1 MKASVIVL
9 SWNGMSDLRD
19 CLDALQSQD
28 LADFEVIVVDNGSTD
43 GSADFVAAQYPDV
56 LLIRNA
62 HNLGFAAGNNQGLRA
77 AAGDV
82 LVLLNQD
89 TVVRSGWLEALVEV
103 IETHPQCGIAGGKA
117 LYPDGRIQHAGGYVD
132 AKGGGSHYGH
142 QQRDEGQFDQVREV
156 DYVTG
161 ATLAISRQAYEAIGE
176 LDEGFAPAY
185 FEDVD
190 WCFRAREAGFRVVY
204 TPQAVLMHKESSAG
218 FDASHASLYDFHRN
232 RLRLVLKHWPSER
245 LLEQFMPAEQ
255 AWFEEL
261 AEGCE
266 RLITAVHHACL
277 YHLLHL
283 DEIVAWRAC
292 TLGATAAEADVLAR
306 ALLTLRT
313 TIPLK
318 LARMGQEEEDSG
330 GPRHGPW
337 AEMLA
342 DLRRRE
348 AVQVKPVRSAMPVVG
363 PLLTAFRGP
372 WNQAITAAYV
382 LPMIQ
387 QQIEFNSRVVTL
399 LEELVQGRL
408 SEFGRF
414 GTIMVEYLSEAAR
427 EIGELAQ
434 ETQRLRALLEKS
446 PPDA

>member
-9 SWNGMSDLRD
+9 CWDGMKDLRD
-19 CLDALQSQD
+19 CLDALKAQD
-28 LADFEVIVVDNGSTD
+28 FADFEVIVVDNGSTD
-43 GSADFVAAQYPDV
+43 GSADFVEAQYPDM
-56 LLIRNA
+56 LLIRNER
-62 HNLGFAAGNNQGLRA
+62 NLGFAAGNNQGLRA

-89 TVVRSGWLEALVEV
+89 TIVRPGWLAVLAEIIEAY
-103 IETHPQCGIAGGKA
+103 PQCGIAGGKA

-132 AKGGGSHYGH
+132 AKGSGSHYGY
-142 QQRDEGQFDQVREV
+142 QQMDEGQFDQVREV
-156 DYVTG
+156 DYITG

-204 TPQAVLMHKESSAG
+204 APQAVLMHRESSAG
-218 FDASHASLYDFHRN
+218 FDTSHASLYDFHRN

-245 LLEQFMPAEQ
+245 LWEEFVPAEQ
-255 AWFEEL
+255 AWFEEM
-261 AEGCE
+261 AEGGE
-266 RLITAVHHACL
+266 HLIAAVHHACL

-292 TLGATAAEADVLAR
+292 TLGAVVGEADVLAR
-306 ALLTLRT
+306 ALLTLRAS
-313 TIPLK
+313 IPLR
-318 LARMGQEEEDSG
+318 LARKGQGEEDSG
-330 GPRHGPW
+330 GPRYGPW

-342 DLRRRE
+342 DLRQRE
-348 AVQVKPVRSAMPVVG
+348 AIQARPVRSAMPVVG
-363 PLLTAFRGP
+363 PLLTAFRRP
-372 WNQAITAAYV
+372 WNQAVTAAYV

-387 QQIEFNSRVVTL
+387 QQIEFNTRVVTL
-399 LEELVQGRL
+399 LEQLIQGRL
-408 SEFGRF
+408 SEFGRLD
-414 GTIMVEYLSEAAR
+414 TILLEYLREAAR

-434 ETQRLRALLEKS
+434 ETRRLRALLEEN